1 MENPRTPAKVHTKVR
16 DLIDFTTHSCASAI
30 QRISA
35 YKLSL
40 AEMGAIR
47 EVISTT
53 VKTAFYRGLIAQ
65 QEKLETY
72 FEPWNPD
79 NDPTDPYPREH
90 PHSNDSKPV
99 RSRLWSALVKRANRD
114 YASKRDRSRPK

>member
-1 MENPRTPAKVHTKVR
+1 MENPRTSAKVHPKIR
-16 DLIDFTTHSCASAI
+16 DLIDFAMFSCGNAI

-35 YKLSL
+35 YKLSP
-40 AEMGAIR
+40 AELGAIR

-53 VKTAFYRGLIAQ
+53 VKTAFYRGFTAQ

-79 NDPTDPYPREH
+79 NDPTDPYPHDH
-90 PHSNDSKPV
+90 PHSSDPKPV
-99 RSRLWSALVKRANRD
+99 RKRLWAALVKRANRD
-114 YASKRDRSRPK
+114 YASKRDRRRTE